1 MDLCSDEL
9 RQKADEIDALL
20 KKLKALGNAP
30 QHAERKVS

>member
-1 MDLCSDEL
+1 MSLTME
-9 RQKADEIDALL
+9 ADEIDALL